1 MANKIAEFLY
11 ERDKDLLFLSKID
24 LNERVLESFYNTKN
38 KNITV
43 HGKYYYDDKT
53 NEYKTDDLVK
63 TDNTEIKKANIK
75 DNEREFNFQN
85 PVNYKVIQIP
95 IYKEIS
101 FFGLDGIEKYKI
113 SSINSEKL
121 NVSKKSNTYVNSEN
135 YFDEIKN
142 LKKDE
147 IYVSDVIGEYV
158 GSKVMGTFTKEKASK
173 AGIEFE
179 PQNYGYAGIENPLGK
194 RFEGIIRYITPVFK
208 NAEKIGYISMALDH
222 KHVRE
227 FTDSSNPTGN
237 NVKQDISDAR
247 QGNYAFL
254 WDYEGKNI
262 SHPRDYSIVGYDK
275 NTGEKV
281 MPWLSADLADKF
293 YSSNKNINEF
303 LKDYPTFEEQSLKKK
318 PNLKQLKDE
327 GNISLDCRYL
337 NFAPQC
343 QGWMQIT
350 ENGGFGSFIINW
362 SNVWKLTTA
371 ATIPYY
377 TGKYGNT
384 KRGFGFV
391 SIGASVDDFHAAAN
405 KTKEDVFKIL
415 ESQSKNMENIV
426 IDNKVEIEEFIDA
439 LLNDSAFAHRF
450 Q

>member
-1 MANKIAEFLY
+1 MRNMKIKVKLIFLFIVIKVIPLLAISYIAYAGVMKLDNYLNSSTNLLFTQSKQIITNTANASIEDSIKNLDKTSQVSLEKISYEMANKIAEFLY

-24 LNERVLESFYNTKN
+24 LNEQVLESFYNAKN

-63 TDNTEIKKANIK
+63 IDNTEIKKANIK

-85 PVNYKVIQIP
+85 PVNYKVSQIP

-101 FFGLDGIEKYKI
+101 YFGLDGIEKYKI

-179 PQNYGYAGIENPLGK
+179 PENYGYAGIENPLGK

-227 FTDSSNPTGN
+227 FTDSSSPTGN
-237 NVKQDISDAR
+237 NVNKIFQMPDKGIMLFY
-247 QGNYAFL
+247 GIMKVKIFL
-254 WDYEGKNI
+254 IQEI
-262 SHPRDYSIVGYDK
+262 I
-275 NTGEKV
+275 
-281 MPWLSADLADKF
+281 
-293 YSSNKNINEF
+293 
-303 LKDYPTFEEQSLKKK
+303 
-318 PNLKQLKDE
+318 QL
-327 GNISLDCRYL
+327 
-337 NFAPQC
+337 
-343 QGWMQIT
+343 
-350 ENGGFGSFIINW
+350 
-362 SNVWKLTTA
+362 
-371 ATIPYY
+371 
-377 TGKYGNT
+377 
-384 KRGFGFV
+384 
-391 SIGASVDDFHAAAN
+391 
-405 KTKEDVFKIL
+405 
-415 ESQSKNMENIV
+415 
-426 IDNKVEIEEFIDA
+426 
-439 LLNDSAFAHRF
+439 
-450 Q
+450 